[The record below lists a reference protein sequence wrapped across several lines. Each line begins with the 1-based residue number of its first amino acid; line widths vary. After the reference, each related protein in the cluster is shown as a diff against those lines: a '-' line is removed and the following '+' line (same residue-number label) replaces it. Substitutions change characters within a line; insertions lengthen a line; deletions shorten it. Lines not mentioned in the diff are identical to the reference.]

1 MSPGPEA
8 LKLRRQ
14 LVRTNAA
21 PTNLTGELRLKVN
34 GAGTS
39 KGEAGQTGPGFW
51 AGVPSF
57 LAVARLPPIASP
69 RVQIGRNAELRT
81 QRSFVVAGSQ
91 VTKPTRQ

>member
-51 AGVPSF
+51 AGVLSGCSAAIYCFAAASRTAGTPNS
-57 LAVARLPPIASP
+57 ARSAASW
-69 RVQIGRNAELRT
+69 
-81 QRSFVVAGSQ
+81 
-91 VTKPTRQ
+91 

>member
-34 GAGTS
+34 GAGTP
-39 KGEAGQTGPGFW
+39 KGEARPDW
-51 AGVPSF
+51 AG
-57 LAVARLPPIASP
+57 LLGRAS
-69 RVQIGRNAELRT
+69 
-81 QRSFVVAGSQ
+81 
-91 VTKPTRQ
+91 